1 MTRCTTVDQALLEKT
16 KLSKVFPKLLKRSN
30 EKIKSLA
37 QKVLDSAESV
47 SKQPA
52 SENKSSTNVDPV
64 KKTTSVSAST
74 NVRASVQ
81 ANGVTRPR
89 EITSSTISTLRKP
102 ISGPSVASKQSPA
115 VSGKNA
121 IAAAK
126 GTQPAKSDGKA
137 STLTTSSGN
146 PSTKV
151 KINHVVAK
159 PTSLFAGL
167 QSASKKP
174 GTSNAAQKAAQQ
186 TLQADSKKSSDA
198 KPSTPSAPPAP
209 APKPGFSFAETM
221 ANLTKPKEVP
231 STTKSAESGPPE
243 TEEEKK
249 KRIRKEERRKL
260 RVLFKP
266 DDSLTEIRLFVH
278 DPDEDLGHDDS
289 MIRDVGDVRGE
300 GRMLK
305 MHKELET
312 DEDEESP
319 PDNEV
324 LFPWFSPSGEPC
336 LCHHAVSV
344 LMTMYSC
351 GLQRYRIRRTRSKL
365 RYSWR

>member
-16 KLSKVFPKLLKRSN
+16 KLNKVFPKLLKRSN
-30 EKIKSLA
+30 EKIKSLV
-37 QKVLDSAESV
+37 QKVLDSAESL
-47 SKQPA
+47 SKQAA

-64 KKTTSVSAST
+64 KKTTSISAPA
-74 NVRASVQ
+74 NVRASLQ
-81 ANGVTRPR
+81 TNGVNRPR
-89 EITSSTISTLRKP
+89 ETTKSATPTLRKP
-102 ISGPSVASKQSPA
+102 TAASSAISKPSPA
-115 VSGKNA
+115 VSGKNSV
-121 IAAAK
+121 AAAK
-126 GTQPAKSDGKA
+126 GNQPAKLDGKA
-137 STLTTSSGN
+137 FTLTTSSGN

-186 TLQADSKKSSDA
+186 TLQAESKKPLDA
-198 KPSTPSAPPAP
+198 KPPTPSAPPAP
-209 APKPGFSFAETM
+209 APKSGFSFAETM

-231 STTKSAESGPPE
+231 LVTKSAESGPPE
-243 TEEEKK
+243 TEEERK

-260 RVLFKP
+260 RVSFKP
-266 DDSLTEIRLFVH
+266 NDSLTEIRLFMH
-278 DPDEDLGHDDS
+278 DPEEDLGHDDS

-324 LFPWFSPSGEPC
+324 LFPWFSPSGEHC
-336 LCHHAVSV
+336 LCHHGVSV
-344 LMTMYSC
+344 LMTMHSC
-351 GLQRYRIRRTRSKL
+351 GLQCYRIRRTRSKL
-365 RYSWR
+365 RDSWR